1 MPAGRPRK
9 SQKSAAAEIDDPRA
23 EIVAAASRLF
33 ARRGI
38 ANTTMAEI
46 AEAAGLGA
54 SSLYYW
60 FRSKQQILEVIV
72 TDVNRLPLEF
82 AERAAAQGGSPAV
95 RLWRLVR
102 FDAETLCAFPFDINE
117 IHRLAGEDEETFAR
131 YWEERQR
138 LHDAVE
144 QLIADGIAAKE
155 LLEVD
160 PRLAALTVLSNDEA
174 VQNWYR
180 PVEGIRLA
188 GRSSEAG
195 GDYGPSEI
203 ALFLADLTV
212 RGLLRQP
219 GFLARVRAEG
229 IASDRSASGQGAATE
244 PYFDGH
250 SNGT

>member
-9 SQKSAAAEIDDPRA
+9 NPTGGPEEVEDPRTQ
-23 EIVAAASRLF
+23 IVAAASRLF

-38 ANTTMAEI
+38 AATTMAEI
-46 AEAAGLGA
+46 AEAAGLGP

-82 AERAAAQGGSPAV
+82 AERAASQGGSPAV

-131 YWEERQR
+131 YWQERQR
-138 LHDAVE
+138 LNDAVE
-144 QLIADGIAAKE
+144 RLIADGVASGD
-155 LLEVD
+155 LLDVD
-160 PRLAALTVLSNDEA
+160 PRLAALTILANDEA

-188 GRSSEAG
+188 GRSGEAG
-195 GDYGPSEI
+195 GEYGPAEI
-203 ALFLADLTV
+203 AAFLADLTV
-212 RGLLRQP
+212 RGLLSDPRSLPQ
-219 GFLARVRAEG
+219 VRAEA
-229 IASDRSASGQGAATE
+229 IAFDRT
-244 PYFDGH
+244 
-250 SNGT
+250 